1 MWPFKKKP
9 AVSVLELPR
18 YKEKPINL
26 LFEDFIM
33 QVIGHM
39 PPGREEV
46 VQGMNLQKV
55 FSTKASEWR
64 EVIRET
70 LGLSETIEIAIMDLW
85 IRNQSC
91 YFDTAEGYRAFAQ
104 DFADKYL
111 ADDSKVDVW
120 PDGALAAAKERISQ
134 FKKAQSRYDPA

>member
-9 AVSVLELPR
+9 AKSVLDLPR
-18 YKEKPINL
+18 YKDKPINL

-33 QVIGHM
+33 KVIDRM

-46 VQGMNLQKV
+46 VQRMNLQKV

-70 LGLSETIEIAIMDLW
+70 LGLSTTIEIAILDLW
-85 IRNQSC
+85 IRNRSC
-91 YFDTAEGYRAFAQ
+91 YDDTPEGDRAFAQ
-104 DFADKYL
+104 DFADKYV
-111 ADDSKVDVW
+111 ADESKVDVW
-120 PDGALAAAKERISQ
+120 PEGTFEAAKKRIEL
-134 FKKAQSRYDPA
+134 FRNEA

>member
-9 AVSVLELPR
+9 VRSVLDLPR

-33 QVIGHM
+33 KVIDRI

-46 VQGMNLQKV
+46 VQRMNLQKV
-55 FSTKASEWR
+55 FSTKSSEWR
-64 EVIRET
+64 DVIRET
-70 LGLSETIEIAIMDLW
+70 LGLSTTVEIAILDLW

-91 YFDTAEGYRAFAQ
+91 YDATPEGYRAFAQ
-104 DFADKYL
+104 DFADHYL
-111 ADDSKVDVW
+111 AEDSKVDVW
-120 PDGALAAAKERISQ
+120 PEGSLEAAKARIER
-134 FKKAQSRYDPA
+134 FTKNA